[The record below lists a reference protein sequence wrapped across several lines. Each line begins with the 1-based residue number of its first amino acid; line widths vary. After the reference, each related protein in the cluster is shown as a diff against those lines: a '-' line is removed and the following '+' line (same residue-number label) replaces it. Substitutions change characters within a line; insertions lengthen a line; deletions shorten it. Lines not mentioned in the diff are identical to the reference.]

1 MTPLRVLTKHAS
13 NYTINTMADLNNKL
27 ISAANG
33 GNLDRVKLL
42 VAQGADPAYRN
53 VYGWNAIM
61 EASYNNHLPAV
72 EYLLTLPGN
81 HSANVSNDGS
91 TTLIWAVC
99 NYEVTD
105 LLLKDGRCDP
115 TIVANDGYTAIK
127 IAVKNNH
134 VRIVELLL
142 SDMRV
147 VKALRK
153 ADGVPP
159 AVIKRAI
166 ARNAWERRKAIVCA
180 RVLYWES
187 LGYK

>member
-1 MTPLRVLTKHAS
+1 
-13 NYTINTMADLNNKL
+13 MADLNNQL
-27 ISAANG
+27 INAARA

-42 VAQGADPAYRN
+42 VAQGADPAYRGGG
-53 VYGWNAIM
+53 GWNAIIF
-61 EASYNNHLPAV
+61 ASWNNYLSV
-72 EYLLTLPGN
+72 VRYLLTLPGN
-81 HSANVSNDGS
+81 HPANVNNYGN
-91 TTLIWAVC
+91 TALIWVVIYV

-115 TIVANDGYTAIK
+115 TIVTNHGYTAIK
-127 IAVKNNH
+127 YAVRYNH

-153 ADGVPP
+153 EDGVPP

-166 ARNAWERRKAIVCA
+166 ARNAWKRRKAIVCA

>member
-1 MTPLRVLTKHAS
+1 
-13 NYTINTMADLNNKL
+13 MADLNNQL
-27 ISAANG
+27 INVAGDND
-33 GNLDRVKLL
+33 LDRTKLL
-42 VAQGADPAYRN
+42 VAQGADPAYRDGGG
-53 VYGWNAIM
+53 YNAIIY
-61 EASYNNHLPAV
+61 ASSCNRLPV
-72 EYLLTLPGN
+72 VRYLLTLPGN
-81 HSANVSNDGS
+81 HPANVSNNRC
-91 TTLIWAVC
+91 TALIWAVH
-99 NYEVTD
+99 NGHYEMTD

-127 IAVKNNH
+127 IAVKRNH

-153 ADGVPP
+153 EDGVPP

-166 ARNAWERRKAIVCA
+166 ARNAWKRRKAIVCA

>member
-1 MTPLRVLTKHAS
+1 
-13 NYTINTMADLNNKL
+13 MADLNEQL
-27 ISAANG
+27 IVAAYVG
-33 GNLDRVKLL
+33 DLDRVKLL
-42 VAQGADPAYRN
+42 VAQGADPAYRDAGGM
-53 VYGWNAIM
+53 VW
-61 EASYNNHLPAV
+61 ASIYNHLPV
-72 EYLLTLPGN
+72 VRYLLTLPGN
-81 HSANVSNDGS
+81 HPANVTIYGC
-91 TTLIWAVC
+91 TALMHAVIQG

-115 TIVANDGYTAIK
+115 TIVTNDGDTAIK
-127 IAVKNNH
+127 WAVDDNH

-166 ARNAWERRKAIVCA
+166 ARNAWKRRKAIVCA

>member
-1 MTPLRVLTKHAS
+1 
-13 NYTINTMADLNNKL
+13 MADLNNQL
-27 ISAANG
+27 ISAAKG
-33 GNLDRVKLL
+33 GDLDRVKLL

-53 VYGWNAIM
+53 AYGYNAIM
-61 EASYNNHLPAV
+61 RASRYSRLPV
-72 EYLLTLPGN
+72 VRYLLTLPGN
-81 HSANVSNDGS
+81 HPANVSDGGW
-91 TTLIWAVC
+91 TAVIDSVYKGS
-99 NYEVTD
+99 YEVTD

-115 TIVANDGYTAIK
+115 TIVNTYGYTAIK
-127 IAVKNNH
+127 WAVHYNH

-142 SDMRV
+142 SNMRV
-147 VKALRK
+147 VKALRT

-166 ARNAWERRKAIVCA
+166 ARSAWQRRKAIVCA

>member
-1 MTPLRVLTKHAS
+1 MCAS
-13 NYTINTMADLNNKL
+13 NWNRLPV
-27 ISAANG
+27 
-33 GNLDRVKLL
+33 VKF
-42 VAQGADPAYRN
+42 
-53 VYGWNAIM
+53 
-61 EASYNNHLPAV
+61 
-72 EYLLTLPGN
+72 LLTLPGN
-81 HSANVSNDGS
+81 HPANVDNYDD
-91 TTLIWAVC
+91 TALICAVING

-115 TIVANDGYTAIK
+115 TIVDNYDDTAIK
-127 IAVKNNH
+127 EAVEKNY

-153 ADGVPP
+153 EDGVPP

-166 ARNAWERRKAIVCA
+166 ARNAWKRRKAIVCA